1 MTVELSSTSVP
12 APCTGESAGR
22 RGLPAFAL
30 APLAALVW
38 WGVGF
43 LPWIVDLVGDN
54 ILSTNGFSRSAVP
67 LLSGSSAGGLVV
79 SAGLGGVLAGLLV
92 LLGRGRTWWSVTAV
106 TLGTTIA
113 MIVALAQSRAAL
125 RGGPQS
131 TSPVDGRMLDGLA
144 AIVVVMTFVGLVIG
158 LLALAGPPGRGI
170 ALAGVAGLVP
180 MWAYTLATAVTSE
193 VMSHA
198 DVVAPV
204 TRWLGAAL
212 LVLALVVIGVAPVVR
227 LLWWVPAIALAW
239 IAAPSV
245 TAADYL
251 GTSLTRGPRSAE
263 AVREYVSASWQ
274 VWRQAAEP
282 GQRPLTP
289 WIVAIALALV
299 VSLLLGRRGSRDRPA
314 PGDHDDDTHVP
325 ADTASV
331 EPRTVPR
338 SPSASDGPGP
348 AWP

>member
-1 MTVELSSTSVP
+1 MTVELGSTSVLEP
-12 APCTGESAGR
+12 SARESTGR
-22 RGLPAFAL
+22 RGLPVVAL

-79 SAGLGGVLAGLLV
+79 SAGLGGVLAGLSV
-92 LLGRGRTWWSVTAV
+92 LLGRGRTGWSVLSV

-113 MIVALAQSRAAL
+113 MVVALAQSRAVL
-125 RGGPQS
+125 RGGQGS
-131 TSPVDGRMLDGLA
+131 SSPVDGRLLDGLT

-158 LLALAGPPGRGI
+158 LLAVVGPPGRGI
-170 ALAGVAGLVP
+170 AIAGVAGLVP
-180 MWAYTLATAVTSE
+180 MWAYSLATAVTSE

-212 LVLALVVIGVAPVVR
+212 LFVALVVIGVAPLVR
-227 LLWWVPAIALAW
+227 LLWWVPAIVLAW
-239 IAAPSV
+239 IAAPSA

-251 GTSLTRGPRSAE
+251 GTSLSRGPRSAE

-274 VWRQAAEP
+274 VWRQAVEP
-282 GQRPLTP
+282 GQRSLTP

-299 VSLLLGRRGSRDRPA
+299 VSLLLSRRESPDRPA
-314 PGDHDDDTHVP
+314 RDDHDDADESVDATWVETRTIPRGP
-325 ADTASV
+325 A
-331 EPRTVPR
+331 
-338 SPSASDGPGP
+338 ASDGPGP